1 MRQRRIS
8 SRPSSLVEFRI
19 IRTGRVAL
27 RTVRAACKHLGEPML
42 RIGGAS
48 PECHKSGMRLLPR
61 RRAQGRHH
69 SFARGLRPLC
79 RFVGQHQDWRQ
90 TMRPARIG
98 ADAPHPCAC
107 LAILDSGLLRC
118 IPNFPARV
126 IVQLLA
132 HECENMLK
140 ADSRL
145 LEARS
150 HDHGLATR
158 HRERSIQGRRRD
170 PREQRGLAVASADAQ
185 GRRLDAR
192 REGAAHKPPLPRQ
205 HGERLSGETA
215 LRDG

>member
-1 MRQRRIS
+1 MPDLPGWPHGTERSQRH
-8 SRPSSLVEFRI
+8 RPASGKPVSF
-19 IRTGRVAL
+19 
-27 RTVRAACKHLGEPML
+27 
-42 RIGGAS
+42 IGGPRA
-48 PECHKSGMRLLPR
+48 ERHETRVRLLAR
-61 RRAQGRHH
+61 RRAQGGNH
-69 SFARGLRPLC
+69 SLPRCVWPLGGLIR
-79 RFVGQHQDWRQ
+79 QHQHRCQ
-90 TMRPARIG
+90 SMRPPRIG

-185 GRRLDAR
+185 GRRLVAR
-192 REGAAHKPPLPRQ
+192 REGAAHKLPLPRQ